1 LKREW
6 LKMYYVPTN
15 KPKLKGEGVGKSIG
29 KGEEEGR
36 GGKEELPASDNLEV
50 GSLNTRFC

>member
-1 LKREW
+1 
-6 LKMYYVPTN
+6 MYYVPTN